1 MGCNQSKI
9 ENEESILRC
18 KERKRYMKEAVSSRN
33 AFAAAHS
40 AYSTSL
46 KNTGAALG
54 DFSHGEVANPQSTT
68 TGISTAGDNS
78 YIPVLQPPEKPFD
91 IPLPPPPLPDF
102 SPTLQRAAS
111 MPEIK
116 INKPDPRP
124 IPNPILEE
132 EDEELENEGSLRKR
146 RSNRNVGVGAG
157 GGVNSVGVGGG
168 VNSNR
173 RLDDEEDEAPPP
185 MPPPLVKQPPISSDH
200 IGNNNNSHH
209 HHTMSNPQQNSA
221 AWEYFFP
228 SVEDIA
234 GTSLNEED
242 EHGGVTFNRMQ
253 HTAMPSRVGIVE
265 EAVTARMGV
274 GVEVP
279 GHIRREPEH
288 IPESEEVVES
298 PMESPLP
305 SGLKMKQMP
314 VTPPSM
320 EAKRIVKHNNSVNL
334 VQIFTDLDD
343 HFLKASES
351 AHEVSKL
358 LEATRLHYHSNFA
371 DNRGHID
378 HSARVMRVITW
389 NRSFKGIPNLDDGK
403 DDFDSDE
410 HETHATIL
418 DKLLA
423 WEKKLYDEV
432 KAGELMKFDY
442 QRKVA
447 SLNRLKKRGNNSEAL
462 EKAKAAVSQLHTRYI
477 VDMQSLDST
486 VSEINRLRD
495 EQLYPRL
502 VKLVEEMA
510 TMWKKMLSEHEKQ
523 SETVTLLRSLDPSQ
537 SPKQTSEHHHE
548 RTSQLWV
555 VVQQWHSHFDML
567 VKNQKGYIKS
577 LSNWLKLNLIPIES
591 SLKEKVSSPPR
602 VRSPPVQGLLHA
614 WHDRLEKLPDE
625 LAKTAIGNFAAVIDT
640 IFNQQEDEMVL
651 KRKCEESRKELSRKT
666 RQFED
671 WHHKYQQRKMPEE
684 FDPEAEDANA
694 PDEVVTEKQFL
705 VEQVRKRL
713 EHEEAEY
720 EKQCLQVRQKT
731 LGSLKNR
738 MPELFRAMCDFS
750 LECSKMYMEL
760 GSISQNLS
768 QNSS

>member
-9 ENEESILRC
+9 ENEEALLRC
-18 KERKRYMKEAVSSRN
+18 KERKRFMKEAVSTRN

-40 AYSTSL
+40 AYTTSL

-54 DFSHGEVANPQSTT
+54 DFSHGEVQNP
-68 TGISTAGDNS
+68 ISTSTATAPDNNYLS
-78 YIPVLQPPEKPFD
+78 RPPENP
-91 IPLPPPPLPDF
+91 ILPPPPLPDF
-102 SPTLQRAAS
+102 SPGSLHRAAT

-116 INKPDPRP
+116 IPKPDPHPNPMHKP
-124 IPNPILEE
+124 IPEE
-132 EDEELENEGSLRKR
+132 EDEDRELEDEGSLRKR
-146 RSNRNVGVGAG
+146 RTNRNTIGVGVGVGG
-157 GGVNSVGVGGG
+157 GGVNS
-168 VNSNR
+168 SNR
-173 RLDDEEDEAPPP
+173 RLDFEEEAPPP
-185 MPPPLVKQPPISSDH
+185 MPPPLVKQPPVSKEH
-200 IGNNNNSHH
+200 IGNDNHNSHH
-209 HHTMSNPQQNSA
+209 HHTMSNPNPQQNSA

-228 SVEDIA
+228 SMENIA
-234 GTSLNEED
+234 GTSLNEEG
-242 EHGGVTFNRMQ
+242 EEEVVTFNRMDRMEYM
-253 HTAMPSRVGIVE
+253 ARPSRVGVVE
-265 EAVTARMGV
+265 EGVTQRRV
-274 GVEVP
+274 EVEVP
-279 GHIRREPEH
+279 YPIHEPQH
-288 IPESEEVVES
+288 IPEPEEMIES
-298 PMESPLP
+298 PMGSPMP
-305 SGLKMKQMP
+305 SGMKVP

-320 EAKRIVKHNNSVNL
+320 ETKRIVKRNFNL
-334 VQIFTDLDD
+334 VEIFAILDD

-351 AHEVSKL
+351 AHEVSKM

-410 HETHATIL
+410 QETHATIL

-432 KAGELMKFDY
+432 KAGELMKFEY

-447 SLNRLKKRGNNSEAL
+447 TLNRLKKRGNNSESL
-462 EKAKAAVSQLHTRYI
+462 EKSKAAVSHLHTRYI

-502 VKLVEEMA
+502 VQLVDAMA
-510 TMWKKMLSEHEKQ
+510 TMWKEMLSRHEKQ
-523 SETVTLLRSLDPSQ
+523 SETVQLLRSLDPSQ

-548 RTSQLWV
+548 RTYQLLV
-555 VVQQWHSHFDML
+555 VVQQWHAQFDLL
-567 VKNQKGYIKS
+567 VSNQKGYIKS
-577 LSNWLKLNLIPIES
+577 LTNWLKLNLIPIES

-602 VRSPPVQGLLHA
+602 VRSPPLQGLLHA
-614 WHDRLEKLPDE
+614 WHDRLEKLPEE
-625 LAKTAIGNFAAVIDT
+625 LARTAIGNFAAVIDT
-640 IFNQQEDEMVL
+640 IFNQQEEEMIC
-651 KRKCEESRKELSRKT
+651 KRKCEDTRKELSRKT

-671 WHHKYQQRKMPEE
+671 WYHKYMQRKMPED
-684 FDPEAEDANA
+684 FDPDKAEDANA

-713 EHEEAEY
+713 EDEEAAY

-750 LECSKMYMEL
+750 LECSKMYIEL
-760 GSISQNLS
+760 CSISQHLG

>member
-9 ENEESILRC
+9 ENEESLLRC
-18 KERKRYMKEAVSSRN
+18 KERKRFMKEAVSTRN

-40 AYSTSL
+40 AYTTSL

-54 DFSHGEVANPQSTT
+54 DFAHGEVQNP
-68 TGISTAGDNS
+68 ISTAPDNN
-78 YIPVLQPPEKPFD
+78 YPPRPPENP
-91 IPLPPPPLPDF
+91 ILPPPPLPDF
-102 SPTLQRAAS
+102 SHGSLHRAAS

-116 INKPDPRP
+116 IAKPDPRSNP
-124 IPNPILEE
+124 LHKPILEE
-132 EDEELENEGSLRKR
+132 EDEDRELEDEGSLRKR
-146 RSNRNVGVGAG
+146 RTNRNTGGGVGVGVGVG
-157 GGVNSVGVGGG
+157 GGGGGGGG
-168 VNSNR
+168 VNSNSNSNR
-173 RLDDEEDEAPPP
+173 RLDFEDEAPPP
-185 MPPPLVKQPPISSDH
+185 MPPPLVKQPPVSREH
-200 IGNNNNSHH
+200 IGNDNHNSH
-209 HHTMSNPQQNSA
+209 HHTMSNPNPQQNSA

-228 SVEDIA
+228 PMENIA
-234 GTSLNEED
+234 GPSLNEEG
-242 EHGGVTFNRMQ
+242 EEEVTFNRMDR
-253 HTAMPSRVGIVE
+253 MEYMPRPSRVGIVE
-265 EAVTARMGV
+265 EAPTQRRVDL
-274 GVEVP
+274 EVP
-279 GHIRREPEH
+279 FPIHEPQH
-288 IPESEEVVES
+288 IPEPEEMIES
-298 PMESPLP
+298 PMESPML
-305 SGLKMKQMP
+305 SGMKVKMP
-314 VTPPSM
+314 VTPPST
-320 EAKRIVKHNNSVNL
+320 EGKRIVKHNANL
-334 VQIFTDLDD
+334 VEIFAILDD

-351 AHEVSKL
+351 AHEVSKM

-410 HETHATIL
+410 QETHATIL

-432 KAGELMKFDY
+432 KAGELMKFEY

-447 SLNRLKKRGNNSEAL
+447 TLNRLKKRANNSESL
-462 EKAKAAVSQLHTRYI
+462 EKSKAAVSHLHTRYI

-502 VKLVEEMA
+502 VQLVDAMA
-510 TMWKKMLSEHEKQ
+510 TMWKEMLSRHEKQ
-523 SETVTLLRSLDPSQ
+523 LETVQLLRSLDPSQ

-548 RTSQLWV
+548 RTYQLLV
-555 VVQQWHSHFDML
+555 VVQQWHTQFELL
-567 VKNQKGYIKS
+567 VNNQKGYIKS
-577 LSNWLKLNLIPIES
+577 LTNWLKLNLIPIES

-602 VRSPPVQGLLHA
+602 VRSPPLQGLLHA

-640 IFNQQEDEMVL
+640 IFNQQEEEMIC
-651 KRKCEESRKELSRKT
+651 KRKCEDTRKELSRKT

-671 WHHKYQQRKMPEE
+671 WYHKYMQRKMPEDV
-684 FDPEAEDANA
+684 DPDKAEDANA
-694 PDEVVTEKQFL
+694 PDEVITEKQFL

-713 EHEEAEY
+713 EDEEAAY

-760 GSISQNLS
+760 CYISQHLGQNLS
-768 QNSS
+768 